1 MANSMIKN
9 SNLST
14 GVSNGNSQENI
25 ISKLMNFSKEI
36 KASGKD
42 PEALLDEVMK
52 SGKYTEEQIRNATKK
67 AEQFSSLLRFIK

>member
-9 SNLST
+9 NNLISQ
-14 GVSNGNSQENI
+14 VSNGNSQETL
-25 ISKLMNFSKEI
+25 ISKLVNFSNEI

-42 PEALLDEVMK
+42 PQAILDEAVK

>member
-14 GVSNGNSQENI
+14 GVSSGNSQENI
-25 ISKLMNFSKEI
+25 ISKLMNFSNEI

-42 PEALLDEVMK
+42 PKALLDEVIK
-52 SGKYTEEQIRNATKK
+52 SGKYTEEQIKNATKK
-67 AEQFSSLLRFIK
+67 AEQFSSLLSFIK